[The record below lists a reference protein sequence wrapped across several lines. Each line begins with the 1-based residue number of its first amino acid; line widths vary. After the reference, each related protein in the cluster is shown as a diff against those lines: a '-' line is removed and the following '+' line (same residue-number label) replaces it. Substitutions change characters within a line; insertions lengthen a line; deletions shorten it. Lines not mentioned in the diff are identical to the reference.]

1 MPIPLPVGRIL
12 PGVEWAWEKGSD
24 KSGRRLYNDLAKTF
38 PGRPGMTILFWSVKK
53 MSLFQIVT
61 DSCCDFPAEEYARL
75 NLSVVPLSVEFRG
88 ETSDDRN
95 DDSLKTMYAALRAG
109 EAAKTAAVNPERW
122 REAMEPWL
130 KQGRD
135 VLVLAFSSG
144 LSTTYQSARI
154 AGEELEE
161 LYPDR
166 RIRVVDTLS
175 ASLGEGLLVWYACAK
190 RDEGLTLDETADWAE
205 ENKFHLCHWFTVDDL
220 FYLKRGGRISGA
232 TAVMGTML
240 NIKPVLHMD
249 DEGHLISVGKAR
261 GRKAAIQA
269 LAEKT
274 RELGAGYD
282 NSTMFISH
290 GDCLEDAEYLAKLL
304 KSKYGVKNVF
314 ISYVGAV
321 IGSHSGPG
329 TLALFFLGKHR

>member
-1 MPIPLPVGRIL
+1 M
-12 PGVEWAWEKGSD
+12 
-24 KSGRRLYNDLAKTF
+24 
-38 PGRPGMTILFWSVKK
+38 
-53 MSLFQIVT
+53 
-61 DSCCDFPAEEYARL
+61 
-75 NLSVVPLSVEFRG
+75 
-88 ETSDDRN
+88 
-95 DDSLKTMYAALRAG
+95 
-109 EAAKTAAVNPERW
+109 
-122 REAMEPWL
+122 
-130 KQGRD
+130 
-135 VLVLAFSSG
+135 
-144 LSTTYQSARI
+144 
-154 AGEELEE
+154 
-161 LYPDR
+161 
-166 RIRVVDTLS
+166 
-175 ASLGEGLLVWYACAK
+175 
-190 RDEGLTLDETADWAE
+190 
-205 ENKFHLCHWFTVDDL
+205 DDL

>member
-1 MPIPLPVGRIL
+1 
-12 PGVEWAWEKGSD
+12 
-24 KSGRRLYNDLAKTF
+24 
-38 PGRPGMTILFWSVKK
+38 

-61 DSCCDFPAEEYARL
+61 DSCCDFTAEEYARL
-75 NLSVVPLSVEFRG
+75 KLGVVPLSVEFRG
-88 ETSDDRN
+88 QTTDDRN
-95 DDSLKTMYAALRAG
+95 DDSLKTMYAALRGG
-109 EAAKTAAVNPERW
+109 ESAKTAAVNPERW
-122 REAMEPWL
+122 RETIEPWL
-130 KQGRD
+130 KQGKD

-144 LSTTYQSARI
+144 LSTTYQSAVI
-154 AGEELEE
+154 AAQELTES
-161 LYPDR
+161 YPDR

-249 DEGHLISVGKAR
+249 DEGHLISMSKAR

-282 NSTMFISH
+282 NETMFISH
-290 GDCLEDAEYLAKLL
+290 GDCREDAEYLAQLL
-304 KSKYGVKNVF
+304 KSKYGVKNVY
-314 ISYVGAV
+314 IGYVGAV